1 MVLRSLVQRRQAI
14 STIAAAVAAL
24 GTPLARANTKRVRLV
39 LGIPTM
45 SALVANQTSVPTAL
59 GYYEQEGLAVE
70 PVLAGAGGTSGAFQL
85 VASGDQDIGSASY
98 SPLLARAAEGR
109 DLGVAYFYLQL
120 RAYALGVGVLADS
133 PITSFNQLKGKVLGV
148 STLGAESAKVA
159 ESLARTGGM
168 NPATDLQMIA
178 VGTGAQAAQALR
190 SKQVDA
196 YMGPNSQIAQIE
208 TVGLKLKSLPIPE
221 RLSKLFG
228 PGLFA
233 RRDYIEKNR
242 AAVVGVGRA
251 VAKGTLFVM
260 NNPEAAI
267 RLHWKAFPQQVSQSI
282 SQEQAMD
289 NALKT
294 LKVQIEGLRFQDDEP
309 KARFGEF
316 PPRAVEALGEVY
328 GLTGRAPTAA
338 QLFSNEL
345 VAEINA
351 FDREKVIQQAKNF
364 KV

>member
-1 MVLRSLVQRRQAI
+1 MEQSLLQRRQVI
-14 STIAAAVAAL
+14 SAIAATVATLGAPAVH
-24 GTPLARANTKRVRLV
+24 ANAKKIRLV

-45 SALVANQTSVPTAL
+45 SPLVANQTSVPAAL
-59 GYYEQEGLAVE
+59 GYYEQEGLSVDS
-70 PVLAGAGGTSGAFQL
+70 VLAGAGGTSGAFQL

-120 RAYALGVGVLADS
+120 RAYAIGLSVLADS
-133 PITSFNQLKGKVLGV
+133 PVTSFAQLKGKLLGV

-159 ESLARTGGM
+159 EALARMSAM
-168 NPATDLQMIA
+168 NPAADLQMIA

-208 TVGLKLKSLPIPE
+208 TVGLKLRNLQIPD
-221 RLSKLFG
+221 RLSSLFG

-251 VAKGTLFVM
+251 VAKGTLFTIT
-260 NNPEAAI
+260 NPEAAI
-267 RLHWKAFPQQVSQSI
+267 RLHWKAFPQNVSQSV
-282 SQEQAMD
+282 SQEVAME

-294 LKVQIEGLRFQDDEP
+294 LKVQVEGLRFQDDEP
-309 KARFGEF
+309 NARFGEF
-316 PPRAVEALGEVY
+316 PRKGVEALGEVY
-328 GLTGRAPTAA
+328 GLTGRSPTAA

-345 VAEINA
+345 IAEINA

-364 KV
+364 KA

>member
-1 MVLRSLVQRRQAI
+1 MLLQASMQRRQAL
-14 STIAAAVAAL
+14 STIAATVAAL
-24 GTPLARANTKRVRLV
+24 GAPAARANAKRVRLI

-45 SALVANQTSVPTAL
+45 SPLVANQTSVPTAL

-98 SPLLARAAEGR
+98 SPLLSRVAEGK
-109 DLGVAYFYLQL
+109 DLGVSYFYLQL
-120 RAYALGVGVLADS
+120 RAYALGISVPADS
-133 PITSFNQLKGKVLGV
+133 TVTSISQMKGKVLGI
-148 STLGAESAKVA
+148 STLGSESAKVA
-159 ESLARTGGM
+159 EFLARMSSM

-190 SKQVDA
+190 SKQIDA

-208 TVGLKLKSLPIPE
+208 TLGLKLRSLQIPE
-221 RLSKLFG
+221 RLRDLVG

-251 VAKGTLFVM
+251 VAKGTLFLM
-260 NNPEAAI
+260 SNPEAAI
-267 RLHWKAFPQQVSQSI
+267 RLHWKAFPQQLPQSM
-282 SQEQAMD
+282 SAEQAME
-289 NALKT
+289 NAMRT
-294 LKVQIEGLRFQDDEP
+294 IKVQIEGLKFQADEP

-316 PPRAVEALGEVY
+316 MPQALEALSDVY
-328 GLTGRAPTAA
+328 GLAGRVPTAA
-338 QLFSNEL
+338 QLFSNDL
-345 VAEINA
+345 IAEINA
-351 FDREKVIQQAKNF
+351 FDRDKIIQQAKNF